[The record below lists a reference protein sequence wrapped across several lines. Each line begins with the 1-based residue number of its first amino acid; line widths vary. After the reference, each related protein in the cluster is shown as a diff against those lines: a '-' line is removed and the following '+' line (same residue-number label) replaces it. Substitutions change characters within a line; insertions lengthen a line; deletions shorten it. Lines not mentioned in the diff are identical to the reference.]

1 MLKDDGCVFCE
12 ADREDLQHFF
22 LGCTFLFQIWCDDYC
37 GGEHGVVDDLV
48 ELLHAEIVE
57 ENTMLYEEVVHD
69 GIVNVAH
76 SDGGFVVDL

>member
-1 MLKDDGCVFCE
+1 RGADG
-12 ADREDLQHFF
+12 L
-22 LGCTFLFQIWCDDYC
+22 IYC